1 MAADDED
8 NEVDGDGAMGDG
20 TMGDYGDNDDYGN
33 GRRRRRRRRY
43 CQHDRN
49 MHDIIFWGFIANE
62 CSALRPESENN
73 HGPSQLK
80 GSRGPDFWFPA
91 KYILSGT
98 LYVHM
103 YVGSSTIKNFTRKLT
118 YHFYLRSIA
127 EILAAVFS
135 HKEMENILFACILA
149 SVFVSVRK

>member
-1 MAADDED
+1 
-8 NEVDGDGAMGDG
+8 
-20 TMGDYGDNDDYGN
+20 
-33 GRRRRRRRRY
+33 
-43 CQHDRN
+43 
-49 MHDIIFWGFIANE
+49 MHDIIFKGFIANE

-80 GSRGPDFWFPA
+80 GSCSPGFWFPA

-98 LYVHM
+98 SYVHV
-103 YVGSSTIKNFTRKLT
+103 YVGSSTIRNFTRKLT

-135 HKEMENILFACILA
+135 HKEIFFVLLMQDMARLKIGQVIPYFDLLF
-149 SVFVSVRK
+149 